1 MVLTVLKNHADVI
14 ILKIESP
21 LFLLLG
27 GQWLLMTITVQGPLK
42 FFFYYD
48 KADFQN

>member
-1 MVLTVLKNHADVI
+1 MVLTVLKNRVDII

-21 LFLLLG
+21 LFFFLG
-27 GQWLLMTITVQGPLK
+27 GRWLLMTITVQGPLK
-42 FFFYYD
+42 FFFYYN